1 VSVEEQT
8 SPPPRQ
14 AERHHRTVR
23 ALLLAGGPRFARDAF
38 GPMLAFYLGWRLLGF
53 DAGIAAATGL
63 AIVGYAWE
71 RGQRRSGLS
80 AAVGLGVAVVQA
92 AGGLASTNTIGYFA
106 PPLIMNVAYGCA
118 FLVSVFIGRPLAGL
132 FAAESCDFSPQVRAS
147 ATFRRVCSRIS
158 LAWAGYLL
166 LGSAVRSVVLIR
178 GSVDLYVLVNVM
190 SGLPCAAALMS
201 WSIWY
206 GVGALSRSE
215 PWDSF
220 PISRYEDRERV

>member
-1 VSVEEQT
+1 
-8 SPPPRQ
+8 
-14 AERHHRTVR
+14 
-23 ALLLAGGPRFARDAF
+23 
-38 GPMLAFYLGWRLLGF
+38 
-53 DAGIAAATGL
+53 
-63 AIVGYAWE
+63 
-71 RGQRRSGLS
+71 
-80 AAVGLGVAVVQA
+80 
-92 AGGLASTNTIGYFA
+92 
-106 PPLIMNVAYGCA
+106 
-118 FLVSVFIGRPLAGL
+118 
-132 FAAESCDFSPQVRAS
+132 VRAS

-166 LGSAVRSVVLIR
+166 LGTAVRSVVLIR